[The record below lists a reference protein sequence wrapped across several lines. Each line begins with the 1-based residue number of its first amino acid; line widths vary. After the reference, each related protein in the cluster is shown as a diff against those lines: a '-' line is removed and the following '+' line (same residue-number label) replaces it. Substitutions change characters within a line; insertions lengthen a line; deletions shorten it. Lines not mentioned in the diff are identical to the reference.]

1 MVEFKFYDKKEKK
14 FVSPYRG
21 SENVWKARY
30 KLGIWDKSIH
40 DDNLN
45 KMYNLVKNNNNFEL
59 YFKLNNSF
67 VLANNVNIKEFL
79 KDTKKNNKKNNKT
92 RKENFKNNRL
102 KLKKYILE
110 RFNKSRKK

>member
-1 MVEFKFYDKKEKK
+1 
-14 FVSPYRG
+14 
-21 SENVWKARY
+21 
-30 KLGIWDKSIH
+30 
-40 DDNLN
+40 
-45 KMYNLVKNNNNFEL
+45 MYNLVKNNNNFEL